1 MKKVKSLYF
10 IAALF
15 FIIIII
21 SLFIGSTENF
31 ELNLGSPQRTFKGPF
46 TKNCIESSCKYDD
59 LEKTLSCTCR
69 NDAGKEVLS
78 KLKFSEA
85 DLISLKNKEI
95 INNNGTLS
103 MKMKN

>member
-31 ELNLGSPQRTFKGPF
+31 DLDLGNPPRTFKGPF
-46 TKNCIESSCKYDD
+46 NRNCKDCDYND
-59 LEKTLSCTCR
+59 LEKTLSCICT
-69 NDAGKEVLS
+69 NNANKEISS
-78 KLKFSEA
+78 KLKFSEM
-85 DLISLKNKEI
+85 DLIGLRDKQI

-103 MKMKN
+103 MTN